1 MSEMQTLLE
10 EMVERLLADHV
21 DAALVDA
28 AEAGNW
34 PETLWHTVEAQG
46 VTRPLVPEEAG
57 GLGAGWHDAFFIV
70 RAAGRHGAPLPLPE
84 TIAASWLLAK
94 AGLAVPSSPLALAE
108 AAPED
113 RLELH
118 KSGGEWRLTGT
129 LRRVPWGRVAESLVV
144 VVEQGGRDLI
154 VRAPLHGCAVAKGAN
169 LAGEYRDTVL
179 FENHPVEASAWG
191 GCAWKDVMPALGTM
205 LRCAQM
211 AGALSNAVALSVAY
225 ANDRQQFGRPL
236 GKFQTIQQNLAV
248 LASEAAAADVAAEAA
263 FIAADQGDAGLMA
276 AAAKVR
282 ACMAA
287 SQAIGIAH
295 QVHGAIGFTREYALQ
310 RSTRRL
316 MAWRTE
322 FGGEHRWAS
331 ALGRHVV
338 AIGAEGFWP
347 TVTAH

>member
-28 AEAGNW
+28 AEAGTW
-34 PETLWHTVEAQG
+34 PDALWRVVEDQG
-46 VTRPLVPEEAG
+46 LTRPLVPEEAG
-57 GLGAGWHDAFFIV
+57 GLGAKWHDAFFIV

-94 AGLAVPSSPLALAE
+94 AGLGVPAAPLALAE
-108 AAPED
+108 APSEE

-118 KSGGEWRLTGT
+118 KSAGGWRLTGT
-129 LRRVPWGRVAESLVV
+129 ARRVPWGRVADSLVV
-144 VVEQGGRDLI
+144 VVEHGGQELI
-154 VRAPLHGCAVAKGAN
+154 VRAPLHGCAVAEGVN

-179 FENHPVEASAWG
+179 LENHPVEASAWG
-191 GCAWKDVMPALGTM
+191 GGAWRDVMPALGTM
-205 LRCAQM
+205 LRSAQM
-211 AGALSNAVALSVAY
+211 AGALSNAAALSVTY
-225 ANDRQQFGRPL
+225 ANDRQQFGRAL
-236 GKFQTIQQNLAV
+236 GKFQIIQQNLAV

-263 FIAADQGDAGLMA
+263 FIAADQGDAGFMA

-287 SQAIGIAH
+287 SQAIAIAH

-310 RSTRRL
+310 RGTRRL

-338 AIGAEGFWP
+338 DIGGEGFWP
-347 TVTAH
+347 AVTAH